1 VSWLL
6 DTNVISEPLKRR
18 PAVNVVNWVAGQPV
32 DTLFTTPLAFAEIQ
46 VGIAELADSPRKR
59 ELSLW
64 LDQRVRPFFGPRVVE
79 ADEQVWVS
87 MLRLVST
94 AKTVGRTLAT
104 ADAIFAAIADR
115 YELVL
120 VTRNVKHFIGTG
132 VRILD
137 PWQAVPAIV
146 TAH

>member
-6 DTNVISEPLKRR
+6 DTNVLSEPLKRR
-18 PAVNVVNWVAGQPV
+18 PAVHVLNWVAGQPI
-32 DTLFTTPLAFAEIQ
+32 DTLYTTSLAFAEIQ
-46 VGIAELADSPRKR
+46 VGIADLLDSPRKR

-64 LDQRVRPFFGPRVVE
+64 LDQRIRPFFGTRVVE

-87 MLRLVST
+87 LLKLVRA
-94 AKTVGRTLAT
+94 AKSVGRTLAN

-115 YELVL
+115 YDLVL
-120 VTRNVKHFIGTG
+120 VTRNVKHLIGTG

-137 PWQAVPAIV
+137 PWQAAPSIV
-146 TAH
+146 TAR